1 MTATHERRS
10 AGARILHTAT
20 VGLVN
25 GTCIGL
31 VYFVLEILIVM
42 GDSASHLGAPVTSV
56 LAVYAAVGAAVGI
69 GVGLLVG
76 ALGWVL
82 PYHPTAV
89 TFAALAFIF
98 TALHVLRDVG
108 IAQLA
113 HLAPAELTSVL
124 ALFFMWIGFAFLLGR
139 VLQRR
144 AGRVRPGAVR
154 AGAGIATAAIAVLAL
169 WAPVTQRGLPVGG
182 AANAESPDVVVI
194 LVDAMRA
201 DRLSAYGYS
210 RETSPRIDRLAA
222 EGVLF
227 ANAYAHGN
235 RTIVSTPAL
244 FTSMYPSMHGAVGF
258 QDIMVPLPESRRT
271 FPQLYQDAGYA
282 TIGLM
287 SNVYLKT
294 PFGLARGFDRV
305 EEFEIVRYHTSVY
318 RLLAAAGLLHMPAY
332 ASAGAPEATEVTDA
346 AIAWLRRLPPSRPAM
361 FYIHYMDVH
370 HPYTPPATYEAMF
383 RSGDALDAQALFAK
397 TTQLVRAS
405 RLVQPPPPI
414 ALTDEELARLTDL
427 YDACIRYTDAEIGRF
442 LDALARRRANRE
454 RIVIITADHG
464 DEFMEH
470 GSLYHNNILYEE
482 LIRVPLVLWWSDG
495 SHAGTR
501 VEGLARHVDVLPTM
515 AEWLGIPTPE
525 QAMGSSLTPL
535 ITGEETGARETIAE
549 GDFCA
554 AVVYEGWKIL
564 RVDSSGVDYLYDLS
578 ADPGETENLAA
589 REPQRLEDMRRR
601 LDAYLALI
609 EEQGGEERR
618 ATSETLRQL
627 RALGYVN

>member
-1 MTATHERRS
+1 MSARPLSEIDRIRGALLGLAVGDAVGTSLEFQPPGTFEPIDDMIGGGPFHLKPGEWTDDTSMALCLGESLREAGFDPADQMDRYTRWLSGGYMSSTGSCFAAGWTTSNAIARFVEIGQPFAGSIDEDS
-10 AGARILHTAT
+10 AG
-20 VGLVN
+20 N
-25 GTCIGL
+25 GSL
-31 VYFVLEILIVM
+31 MRL
-42 GDSASHLGAPVTSV
+42 APVP
-56 LAVYAAVGAAVGI
+56 I
-69 GVGLLVG
+69 
-76 ALGWVL
+76 
-82 PYHPTAV
+82 
-89 TFAALAFIF
+89 
-98 TALHVLRDVG
+98 
-108 IAQLA
+108 
-113 HLAPAELTSVL
+113 
-124 ALFFMWIGFAFLLGR
+124 
-139 VLQRR
+139 
-144 AGRVRPGAVR
+144 
-154 AGAGIATAAIAVLAL
+154 
-169 WAPVTQRGLPVGG
+169 WA
-182 AANAESPDVVVI
+182 SP
-194 LVDAMRA
+194 
-201 DRLSAYGYS
+201 
-210 RETSPRIDRLAA
+210 
-222 EGVLF
+222 
-227 ANAYAHGN
+227 
-235 RTIVSTPAL
+235 
-244 FTSMYPSMHGAVGF
+244 
-258 QDIMVPLPESRRT
+258 
-271 FPQLYQDAGYA
+271 
-282 TIGLM
+282 
-287 SNVYLKT
+287 
-294 PFGLARGFDRV
+294 
-305 EEFEIVRYHTSVY
+305 
-318 RLLAAAGLLHMPAY
+318 
-332 ASAGAPEATEVTDA
+332 
-346 AIAWLRRLPPSRPAM
+346 
-361 FYIHYMDVH
+361 
-370 HPYTPPATYEAMF
+370 
-383 RSGDALDAQALFAK
+383 
-397 TTQLVRAS
+397 
-405 RLVQPPPPI
+405 
-414 ALTDEELARLTDL
+414 DEELARLTDL